1 MAKILDD
8 LIAKLP
14 DEFKPMAEK
23 YGSIV
28 LEAAQEDVTEWIGY
42 ITQGNWQ
49 EAYRFV
55 AMNMTTSDL
64 LDEQQRINEQLKALN
79 KKNAMYI
86 AMQRQMVQ
94 EALTTGVLLL
104 QAKAG
109 L

>member
-1 MAKILDD
+1 MAKVLAD
-8 LIAKLP
+8 LVAQLP
-14 DEFKPMAEK
+14 EEFRPMAQK
-23 YGSIV
+23 YGSMI

-42 ITQGNWQ
+42 ITEGNWQ

-64 LDEQQRINEQLKALN
+64 LDEQTRINERIKSLN

-86 AMQRQMVQ
+86 AMQKQMVQ
-94 EALTTGVLLL
+94 DALTIGILLL